1 MAAELPTDGPS
12 SPEEYDDDSKMP
24 PETQWSP
31 RGQHNGDDSTSPS
44 SAQGA
49 AAPSS
54 QGSKVPPPMQKRR
67 RVTRACDECRRKK
80 IKCDGKQP
88 CTHCTVYSYGQSH
101 TSVCLYLHHGRGYHV
116 LIIEENAPMTSHR
129 TGDEIQLL
137 SILRLWS
144 TVCIEQR
151 LCSRLYSLMLI
162 QMTRT

>member
-1 MAAELPTDGPS
+1 MAPDMPTDGRS
-12 SPEEYDDDSKMP
+12 SPEEYDDDSNMP

-31 RGQHNGDDSTSPS
+31 HGQPNSDDPASPS

-49 AAPSS
+49 TASASRE
-54 QGSKVPPPMQKRR
+54 SKFPPPMQKRR

-88 CTHCTVYSYGQSH
+88 CTHCTVYSYGQSYA
-101 TSVCLYLHHGRGYHV
+101 SVCLCLHHGRGYHM
-116 LIIEENAPMTSHR
+116 LTLEQNAPTTSHR
-129 TGDEIQLL
+129 TGDETQLL
-137 SILRLWS
+137 SISRPWS

-162 QMTRT
+162 